1 MEIRSPALCLNH
13 TLAAAR
19 LYRVAILNYLF
30 VFPRDTIAREQG
42 EKGNY
47 ARSNPEI
54 QSVLLIVCQ
63 VAVEIHSD
71 ILLNENHQLIHDAL
85 QSTPEDISFHLE
97 H

>member
-1 MEIRSPALCLNH
+1 MQGKSLAFSTTKSGDFAELN
-13 TLAAAR
+13 AAKLR
-19 LYRVAILNYLF
+19 QTR
-30 VFPRDTIAREQG
+30 

-54 QSVLLIVCQ
+54 QSVLLILCQ